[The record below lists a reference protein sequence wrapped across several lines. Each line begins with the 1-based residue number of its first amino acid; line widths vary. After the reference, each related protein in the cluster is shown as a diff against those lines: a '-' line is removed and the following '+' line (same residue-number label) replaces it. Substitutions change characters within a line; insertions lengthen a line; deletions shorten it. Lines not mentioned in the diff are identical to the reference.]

1 MHGAVLLVPFTLWS
15 PSAPEMVRD
24 LVKFL
29 PSQSI
34 YAITSWHMNTG
45 RDDVRS
51 NDVLAALRSFQKSFP
66 AKVSLLV
73 VPNTVLNTLQSDVFP
88 AAILMRDGTVL
99 ANLPLNSEG
108 AERLILNASGSN
120 DETYKRTER

>member
-1 MHGAVLLVPFTLWS
+1 MS
-15 PSAPEMVRD
+15 
-24 LVKFL
+24 
-29 PSQSI
+29 
-34 YAITSWHMNTG
+34 TG

>member
-1 MHGAVLLVPFTLWS
+1 
-15 PSAPEMVRD
+15 
-24 LVKFL
+24 
-29 PSQSI
+29 
-34 YAITSWHMNTG
+34 MNTG

-73 VPNTVLNTLQSDVFP
+73 VPNTVLSTLQSDVFP
-88 AAILMRDGTVL
+88 AAILMRDGAVL

-120 DETYKRTER
+120 GETYKRTER